1 MRIYFSFICP
11 NLLCHISSM
20 FNNSKSS
27 SHSSFRSQS
36 LALAEVCI
44 ALVDIFSSYKLL
56 EVREKERK
64 IV

>member
-1 MRIYFSFICP
+1 
-11 NLLCHISSM
+11 M

-64 IV
+64 ILFEGVMKLRLLPVA